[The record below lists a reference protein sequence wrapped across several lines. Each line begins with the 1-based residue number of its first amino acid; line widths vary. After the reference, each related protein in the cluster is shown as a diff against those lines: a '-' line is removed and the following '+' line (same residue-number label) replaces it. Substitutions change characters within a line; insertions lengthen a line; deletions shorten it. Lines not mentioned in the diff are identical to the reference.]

1 MRLVDRQMKT
11 LRQGLVAAGLEV
23 TVDPDK
29 AFFVGRN
36 PA

>member
-1 MRLVDRQMKT
+1 MIARRRGQEASGMNPT
-11 LRQGLVAAGLEV
+11 S
-23 TVDPDK
+23 DPDK